1 MVNITVYDI
10 INDKNCQKVENNMT
24 NYKVQY
30 LTTISSDRTHFE
42 DMQLLFGQT

>member
-30 LTTISSDRTHFE
+30 LTTISILH
-42 DMQLLFGQT
+42 LNIYKV